1 MRMKRLLGT
10 ATAAAVLLAGPLSMA
25 AASAQEADAG
35 AGAASGVGTGSV
47 RSTVLGVDVGSL
59 LNLSV
64 LDDQSISTIDPVNGE
79 PISSAVLNLL
89 SVNSSVLGDL
99 ALPLASTSTTG
110 AEDRAEVSRNTAA
123 NGIPLP
129 VASGLLSGTLSSVV
143 DEDGARSSLL
153 AGISGDGLDL
163 VGGLLGLGNAPEAVT
178 FTTNAAPATAEGVRG
193 LNIPALDLLNL
204 GNLLAGIGLPLESL
218 PVTDLVGLLEGLGIE
233 GVLVGGEQMATG
245 DLVATVNGLVGSLA
259 PLDAADDAAPLD
271 GGLCQT
277 VDGMLKPLPLVGG
290 IGSIIPG
297 GNADTT
303 CDDVLALP
311 TESVPVV
318 GDLFD
323 NVLDLLEPILGGVL
337 PTLDGFELLSVR
349 DVQAGMVAKA
359 TDSLETSVADVVA
372 SIGSL
377 KVANLEVFENLDLTQ
392 DLALLNGLGDT
403 IGSTLNSA
411 LGLSGLLDIDLLKIT
426 EEVAPDGDY
435 TKALSSLTAIGVT
448 VNPLVGVLQT
458 GSGELTAT
466 DVLGGTGLTGGGMG
480 LLGGLLGGVTSVL
493 SEGAGIN
500 VGTMAS
506 EGAFTAVAALPPTVV
521 DPPKVA
527 TPDGKLPRT
536 GADTALPAAMAVL
549 LAGAALGVRRLARN
563 EQR

>member
-1 MRMKRLLGT
+1 MKRLLGT

-35 AGAASGVGTGSV
+35 AGAGVGTGSV
-47 RSTVLGVDVGSL
+47 RSTLLGVDIGSL
-59 LNLSV
+59 LNLSL

-163 VGGLLGLGNAPEAVT
+163 VGGLLGLGDAPEAVT
-178 FTTNAAPATAEGVRG
+178 FTTNAAPATAEGTRG

-218 PVTDLVGLLEGLGIE
+218 PVTDLVGLLEGLGIDS
-233 GVLVGGEQMATG
+233 VLVGGEQVATD

-271 GGLCQT
+271 GGLCET
-277 VDGMLKPLPLVGG
+277 VDGLLEPLPLLGGTGG
-290 IGSIIPG
+290 IGAIAPLE
-297 GNADTT
+297 DCTE
-303 CDDVLALP
+303 LPALDP
-311 TESVPVV
+311 VPVV
-318 GDLFD
+318 GDLLD
-323 NVLDLLEPILGGVL
+323 NVLGLLEPILGGVL

-377 KVANLEVFENLDLTQ
+377 KVANLEVFDNLDLTQ
-392 DLALLNGLGDT
+392 DLALLSGLGDT
-403 IGSTLNSA
+403 ISSTLNSA

-426 EEVAPDGDY
+426 EQVTPDGDY
-435 TKALSSLTAIGVT
+435 TKALSTLTAIGVT
-448 VNPLVGVLQT
+448 VNPLVGALQT

-466 DVLGGTGLTGGGMG
+466 DVLGGSGLTGGGMG
-480 LLGGLLGGVTSVL
+480 LLGGLLGGATSVL
-493 SEGAGIN
+493 SEGVGIN